1 VAEPQHP
8 GLSQRAGDQEDE
20 GESRVDQKRG
30 GREDLPD
37 RDVEKFFQQTAA
49 EGGFPRRLCFLAPC
63 RTRSTSY
70 GMATIRHVLR

>member
-1 VAEPQHP
+1 MSVVYWDREGDRVAEPQHP

-37 RDVEKFFQQTAA
+37 RDV
-49 EGGFPRRLCFLAPC
+49 
-63 RTRSTSY
+63 
-70 GMATIRHVLR
+70 